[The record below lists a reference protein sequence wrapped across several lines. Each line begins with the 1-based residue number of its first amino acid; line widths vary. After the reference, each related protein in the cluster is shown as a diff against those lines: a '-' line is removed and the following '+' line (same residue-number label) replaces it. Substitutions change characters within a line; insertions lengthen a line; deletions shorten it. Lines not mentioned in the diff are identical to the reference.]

1 MLQRRMNNWNIV
13 SDQGIKCLERMS
25 YIHISGIEAFYTF
38 GDIFRR
44 TFDKPSGIRW
54 CWYPAETINE
64 NRRRVFTK
72 LFDGFLLCALWWRSH
87 DTPFSVN
94 SVHGQNCNVLLTAQW
109 CAWMKRLWIINLTE
123 AGCSL
128 HPTPTS
134 TTPISSGSATGLS
147 RMYRTW
153 MKRWFPTETAWSARR
168 ILCFT
173 WAISVWEVLP
183 NG

>member
-1 MLQRRMNNWNIV
+1 MLQRRVNNWTTV
-13 SDQGIKCLERMS
+13 SNRGIKCLERLS
-25 YIHISGIEAFYTF
+25 CIHTSGIEAFYTCR
-38 GDIFRR
+38 DIFRR

-54 CWYPAETINE
+54 CRYPAETINE
-64 NRRRVFTK
+64 NRRRVLTK
-72 LFDGFLLCALWWRSH
+72 LFDGFLYACWWRSH
-87 DTPFSVN
+87 DALFFVN
-94 SVHGQNCNVLLTAQW
+94 SVHGLNCNVLLTAQW

-147 RMYRTW
+147 RMCRTW
-153 MKRWFPTETAWSARR
+153 MRRLLPIGTEWLVRR
-168 ILCFT
+168 ISCST
-173 WAISVWEVLP
+173 WVISVWAVLP